1 MNLAHPT
8 RSARTRLSAGSLS
21 LVLLTSLMA
30 CQEDSQGSTPATGAP
45 GYLQLHEA
53 YLANSCGAGA
63 CHGGEQGIMGL
74 SFDDPELAYARL
86 IDGTPK
92 MGAAAATGL
101 WLVAPGDP
109 QASYL
114 FHKLTRTNGDL
125 LADDLGA
132 RMPLSLSAAS
142 DEVITAIESW
152 IEAGAPYDG
161 AAVSFEEIGDASDED
176 NQYVS
181 CEAEDEPGM
190 QACFQAPGAGED
202 WMRLYTPPL
211 TIPAGSERLWC
222 SYIEAPEEDIRLRA
236 ATGKQMEGGHHI
248 AIFVGLT
255 GMPEERSIDCTDISM
270 GSLRFVTGAGGTGG
284 KDLQMPE
291 GVALTIKKGETI
303 VIQSHYINAS
313 TEDRV
318 VMDAIDLDLTTIEE
332 SPTNA
337 DPFSVMDS
345 TFSVPAGAED
355 YQTVSE
361 CGVPGPISLHMA
373 LGHTHDYGVLFSM
386 DVVRDGVAE
395 QIYYAT
401 EGPKLR
407 DDPEILFFDEPIELV
422 PGDTIRVTCGW
433 NNTTGHDLGWPEEMC
448 VGLVYYS
455 PGQGFLVCDQGE
467 DLPEIDDGTPA
478 GPGCVGAGAP
488 GNELGVGKHCTI
500 DAPQCP
506 SPLMC
511 LAPFDDTANY
521 CSVIFCEDDAQC
533 GEGATCVFDDQGSAC
548 VPLVCQGE

>member
-1 MNLAHPT
+1 MMIRGT
-8 RSARTRLSAGSLS
+8 
-21 LVLLTSLMA
+21 LLLCLLMAVAA
-30 CQEDSQGSTPATGAP
+30 CQERPESAAATDGVP
-45 GYLQLHEA
+45 GYVQLHDA
-53 YLANSCGAGA
+53 YLASSCGAGA
-63 CHGGEQGIMGL
+63 CHGGDQGLVGL
-74 SFDDPELAYARL
+74 SFDDPEVAYARL
-86 IDGTPK
+86 IDGAPK
-92 MGAAAATGL
+92 MGAAAAAGL
-101 WLVAPGDP
+101 SLVTPGDTET
-109 QASYL
+109 SYL
-114 FHKLTRTNGDL
+114 FHKLTRTNDDL
-125 LADDLGA
+125 MADDLGA

-142 DEVITAIESW
+142 DEVIAAVRSW

-161 AAVSFEEIGDASDED
+161 ADISFSQVGNDLDED

-181 CEAEDEPGM
+181 CDATDEAGM
-190 QACFQAPGAGED
+190 QSCFEPPDPSAE
-202 WMRLYTPPL
+202 WMRMYTPPL

-222 SYIEAPEEDIRLRA
+222 SYIEAPEDDIRLRA

-248 AIFVGLT
+248 AIFVGLA
-255 GMPEERSIDCTDISM
+255 GMPDERMIDCTDISM

-313 TEDRV
+313 PEDRV
-318 VMDAIDLDLTTIEE
+318 VMDAIDLELTTLEE
-332 SPTNA
+332 SPINA

-345 TFSVPAGAED
+345 TFSVPAGAENFEVV
-355 YQTVSE
+355 TE
-361 CGVPGPISLHMA
+361 CGVPEPISLHMA
-373 LGHTHDYGVLFSM
+373 LGHTHDYGNLFSM

-401 EGPKLR
+401 DGPKLR

-433 NNTTGHDLGWPEEMC
+433 TNTTEHDLGWPEEMC

-467 DLPEIDDGTPA
+467 ALPDLDDGTSENS
-478 GPGCVGAGAP
+478 GCVPEGAE
-488 GNELGVGKHCTI
+488 GNEVGVGQHCTV

-511 LAPFDDTANY
+511 LAPFNDTANY
-521 CSVIFCEDDAQC
+521 CSMIFCEDDQQC
-533 GEGATCVFDDQGSAC
+533 GEGASCVFDDQGSAC
-548 VPLVCQGE
+548 VPTSCQ

>member
-1 MNLAHPT
+1 MKNTRPT
-8 RSARTRLSAGSLS
+8 HTVRAPLLRVSLS
-21 LVLLTSLMA
+21 LVLMATLMA
-30 CQEDSQGSTPATGAP
+30 CQEDTQDSNSAASAP
-45 GYLQLHEA
+45 GYIQLHEA
-53 YLANSCGAGA
+53 YLASSCGAGA

-74 SFDDPELAYARL
+74 SFDDPEIAYARL
-86 IDGTPK
+86 IHGAPK
-92 MGAAAATGL
+92 MGAAAAAGL
-101 WLVAPGDP
+101 SLVTPGETDT
-109 QASYL
+109 SYL
-114 FHKLTRTNGDL
+114 FHKLTRTNDDL
-125 LADDLGA
+125 LSDDLGA

-142 DEVITAIESW
+142 DEVVAAVRSW

-161 AAVSFEEIGDASDED
+161 AEISFEQTGNGYDED
-176 NQYVS
+176 NQYVF
-181 CEAEDEPGM
+181 CDAEDEAGM
-190 QACFQAPGAGED
+190 QGCFEPPGPSED

-222 SYIEAPEEDIRLRA
+222 SYIEAPTDDIRLRA

-255 GMPEERSIDCTDISM
+255 GMPDEKMIDCTDISM

-303 VIQSHYINAS
+303 VIQSHYINAT

-318 VMDAIDLDLTTIEE
+318 VMDAIDFNLTTVEE

-355 YQTVSE
+355 YQIVSE
-361 CGVPGPISLHMA
+361 CGVPEPISLHMA
-373 LGHTHDYGVLFSM
+373 LGHTHDFGVLFSM
-386 DVVRDGVAE
+386 DVVRDGVSE

-401 EGPKLR
+401 DGPKMR

-433 NNTTGHDLGWPEEMC
+433 TNTTEHDLGWPEEMC
-448 VGLVYYS
+448 VGLLYYS

-467 DLPEIDDGTPA
+467 DFPEIDDGAPA
-478 GPGCVGAGAP
+478 GPGCVADGAE
-488 GNELGVGKHCTI
+488 GNDLGVGKHCTP

-548 VPLVCQGE
+548 VPLICQGD